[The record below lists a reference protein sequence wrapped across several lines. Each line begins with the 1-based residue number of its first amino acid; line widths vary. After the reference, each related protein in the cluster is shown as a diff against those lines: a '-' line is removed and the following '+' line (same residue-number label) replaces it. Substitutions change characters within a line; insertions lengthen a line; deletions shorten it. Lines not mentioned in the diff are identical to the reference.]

1 MNISNELLNA
11 LYIAYQGSRL
21 KKIDFENWCECL
33 IQCQDAIINDDENAL
48 EKQLI
53 ETISLMK

>member
-21 KKIDFENWCECL
+21 KKIDFENLCECL
-33 IQCQDAIINDDENAL
+33 IQCQDAIINDDESAL